1 MAFIIFCGPFS
12 DMAATATAMEVPKFR
27 SPASERRLPNAT
39 EKAMGPTRVAVGVP
53 NTWFKRCVLVRAS
66 ERQREEVNSSIN
78 DADRAFTSPEDLN
91 YLWKLGAGSVVF
103 AAAIKYGSILFP
115 EITRPNILQALIM
128 ISAPVT
134 VAVLLLI
141 KQSREE

>member
-1 MAFIIFCGPFS
+1 
-12 DMAATATAMEVPKFR
+12 MAATATAIEIPKIR
-27 SPASERRLPNAT
+27 SLPSARRWLNAT
-39 EKAMGPTRVAVGVP
+39 EKAMGPTRVAVAVGVP
-53 NTWFKRCVLVRAS
+53 NTSFKRSVIVRAS
-66 ERQREEVNSSIN
+66 EPQREEVNSSIN

-91 YLWKLGAGSVVF
+91 YLWKLGAGSVVC

-128 ISAPVT
+128 ISAPVI

-141 KQSREE
+141 KQSRLE